1 MANNVQVKICGLTN
15 AKQAEDV
22 AAAGADAIGIVFH
35 GKSPRNVTIKQAQR
49 ICQAIPEHV
58 AKVAVVVNMP
68 VLEIGEII
76 KHCKVDAIQLHGS
89 ESYEILNNVR
99 DQYGVGVIKYIDVN
113 VIDIVREATR
123 FNSAVLVEG
132 KKGPLPGGNGMGW
145 NWLIAKDLAGVCPF
159 VLAGGLDPD
168 NVAEAIG
175 QAYPDAVDVSSGV
188 EKEPGTKDIEKVK
201 AFIENAKAVKYH
213 RELEDCF

>member
-1 MANNVQVKICGLTN
+1 MANKVQVKVCGITN
-15 AKQAEDV
+15 AKQAEDIV
-22 AAAGADAIGIVFH
+22 KAGADAIGLVFYS
-35 GKSPRNVTIKQAQR
+35 KSPRNLTIKQAQR
-49 ICQAIPEHV
+49 VCQAVPDHV

-76 KHCKVDAIQLHGS
+76 KHCKVDTVQLHGS

-99 DQYGVGVIKYIDVN
+99 DQFGVDVIKYIDIN
-113 VIDIVREATR
+113 VIDIVREAAR

-132 KKGPLPGGNGMGW
+132 KKGRLPGGNGISW
-145 NWLIAKDLAGVCPF
+145 NWEIAKELAGVCPF

-168 NVAEAIG
+168 NVADAIQ

-188 EKEPGTKDIEKVK
+188 EKEPGIKDIEKVK
-201 AFIENAKAVKYH
+201 AFIENARAVEYT
-213 RELEDCF
+213 RRIEDCF

>member
-1 MANNVQVKICGLTN
+1 MANNVQVKICGVTN
-15 AKQAEDV
+15 AKQAEDIV
-22 AAAGADAIGIVFH
+22 NAGADAIGIVFF

-49 ICQAIPEHV
+49 ICQAVPDHI

-68 VLEIGEII
+68 VLEIGEIV
-76 KHCKVDAIQLHGS
+76 KHCKVDTIQLHGS

-99 DQYGVGVIKYIDVN
+99 DQYGVEVVKYIDVN

-123 FNSAVLVEG
+123 FNSPVLVEG
-132 KKGPLPGGNGMGW
+132 RKGSLPGGNGEAW
-145 NWLIAKDLAGVCPF
+145 DWSIAKDLAGVCPYI
-159 VLAGGLDPD
+159 LAGGLSPE
-168 NVAEAIG
+168 NVVDAIS

-188 EKEPGTKDIEKVK
+188 EKEPGVKDIDMVK
-201 AFIENAKAVKYH
+201 EFIEKAKAIEYH